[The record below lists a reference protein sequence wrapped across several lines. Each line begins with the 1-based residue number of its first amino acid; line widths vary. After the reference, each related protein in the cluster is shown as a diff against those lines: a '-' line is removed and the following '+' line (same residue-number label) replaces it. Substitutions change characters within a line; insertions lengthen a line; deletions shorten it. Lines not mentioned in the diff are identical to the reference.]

1 VAFAVALAALVAE
14 IVAWQTARGRG
25 QQAAAARRAAIDAT
39 ELVLEP
45 PGRRTAG
52 PGSGGGW
59 SERRQRVTHLHIDD
73 TVTAQRAYRRVL
85 IRHPNG
91 RRSPEQRRDPR
102 STAVSATDALT
113 HRYAEAPQL
122 LRVRLLI
129 LLSSTLIW
137 SLRRWTC
144 TEIRRPWL
152 R

>member
-1 VAFAVALAALVAE
+1 MWSLQAGTVRGGRQGELYGLDDLDDNQVLAAVA
-14 IVAWQTARGRG
+14 
-25 QQAAAARRAAIDAT
+25 
-39 ELVLEP
+39 P
-45 PGRRTAG
+45 PAM
-52 PGSGGGW
+52 
-59 SERRQRVTHLHIDD
+59 
-73 TVTAQRAYRRVL
+73 
-85 IRHPNG
+85 
-91 RRSPEQRRDPR
+91 
-102 STAVSATDALT
+102 DALT